1 MATRWRWLRLDSLTL
16 RVVAFSTVLAMVAL
30 VVVGTLLSTFFRQ
43 ATEQGFE
50 SLLSAHLFNLVG
62 SVGVS
67 EAGTLEGTPNLGD
80 IRFTIANSGWYWSVE
95 PITDRLSGTIQSPS
109 MVEAIPVAPV
119 EEMPFD
125 RDYQRRYVMEGP
137 AGDLIQVLETE
148 FVLDEEDRVAR
159 FRVMGNRSDLEEDIS
174 FFDRQLYT
182 YLAFFGLGMIAIN
195 AAAIVI
201 ALQPLRRV
209 SSALADIRSGTA
221 RSLDGRFPAEI
232 APLASETNALIES
245 NRRIIERSRTQVGNL
260 AHSLKTPLAVLMNE
274 GRALGGAKGR
284 LIDEQAAA
292 MQLQIEHY
300 LQRARI
306 AAQRDS
312 VVFRTQLNDT
322 LTRLLRVMAKLN
334 PSIRLDASMDEDE
347 FVFAGEKE
355 DFEELAG
362 NLLEN
367 AFKWAKSR
375 VVVHLGAV
383 ADADVRLVE
392 FVIEDDGPGIPEEQ
406 AREALR
412 RGKRLDETKP
422 GTGLGLAIV
431 ADLVKEYGGTLRLER
446 AEIGGLRVV
455 VTLPRA
461 E

>member
-1 MATRWRWLRLDSLTL
+1 MATTWRWLRLDSLTL
-16 RVVAFSTVLAMVAL
+16 RVVAFSTVLAMIAL

-43 ATEQGFE
+43 ATEQSFE

-62 SVGVS
+62 AVGVS
-67 EAGTLEGTPNLGD
+67 EAGFLQGTPNLGD

-95 PITDRLSGTIQSPS
+95 PITDQLSGSLQSPS
-109 MVEAIPVAPV
+109 MIEDIPVAPV
-119 EEMPFD
+119 AEMPFD

-148 FVLDEEDRVAR
+148 FVLDEDDRVAR
-159 FRVMGNRSDLEEDIS
+159 FRVMGNRSELEEDIG

-182 YLAFFGLGMIAIN
+182 YLAIFGLGMIAIN

-209 SSALADIRSGTA
+209 SSALADIRAGTA

-284 LIDEQAAA
+284 LIGEQSAA
-292 MQLQIEHY
+292 MQQQIEHY

-312 VVFRTQLNDT
+312 VVFRTQLNET
-322 LTRLLRVMAKLN
+322 LTRMLRVMAKLN
-334 PSIRLDASMDEDE
+334 PSIRLEASIAEDE
-347 FVFAGEKE
+347 LVFAGERE

-367 AFKWAKSR
+367 AFKWAASR
-375 VVVHLGAV
+375 VS
-383 ADADVRLVE
+383 VRLE
-392 FVIEDDGPGIPEEQ
+392 PELSGGSRTIRFTIEDDGPGIPEEQ

-412 RGKRLDETKP
+412 RGRRLDETKP
-422 GTGLGLAIV
+422 GTGLGLSIV
-431 ADLVKEYGGTLRLER
+431 ADLVKEYGGTLHLER
-446 AEIGGLRVV
+446 ATIGGLRVV
-455 VTLPRA
+455 VVLPRA